1 MANYYKGLTI
11 KLDADS
17 SKLTT
22 ELRKARSEAS
32 GTTKEMKQLD
42 KALKID
48 PGNIKLLTQQQEA
61 LKTKISASTKEL
73 ELLKTAEEQIG
84 KEGMSTEA
92 WNKLQRDILNCETEL
107 EAYNGKLAKVQAQL
121 DAASSSAGQFGDRMS
136 KAGDSM
142 KDAGDKLEKVG
153 GKVSS
158 FGDSYTQKV
167 TAPIIAAGAATVAAA
182 VDIDSA
188 LTSVKKTVDGTEEQY
203 QDLKQAAIEYS
214 QTNAVSADQM
224 LELDALG
231 AQLGFTIDELQLF
244 GEVASGLD
252 IATDM
257 NAEEGATEMA
267 QFANITRMA
276 HEDIERYG
284 SAIVNIG
291 NNMATTESKV
301 SSMAQRI
308 AAAGTQT
315 KMSQADILG
324 WAGAMSSLGIE
335 AEAGG
340 TAFST
345 TISTIDAAVAK
356 GGEGLQTFAKIAG
369 MSAQEFADKWK
380 SNSTEA
386 VQALLSGV
394 DGAENMTIAL
404 EEMGVTGIRQSDVL
418 KRLAGNTDLVSQ
430 ALKTSNDGWA
440 QNTALQNE
448 VDNRNSSLASK
459 FEILKNRVIAV
470 AEQVGEPLA
479 NAMLEALDAAEPL
492 IKVVTDGANAFSKM
506 SKEEQQ
512 SIIKTVAM
520 VAALGPLLSVA
531 GRVTS
536 AVGGMV
542 DGIGGA
548 AKSLGTFIE
557 GLGDAEKK
565 AKMTGS
571 MVTGLKGGL
580 VGLGV
585 AAAGV
590 VAGFLIH
597 KWTEYQK
604 KIEETEKASKS
615 FKDMESEVYKQLGKS
630 KDATGKAGDG
640 LKNYQGN
647 INDTIG
653 KIDELRKAQADANDD
668 FINSFTDFAVDES
681 MLAGYVGTIQQLA
694 NQDLPLTAEKQA
706 ELTLAVEGYNDIT
719 GDSIEIINLQRGE
732 LSKSTSDIIANTDA
746 WLAQAEIEVYQDRI
760 KEAIKERI
768 TAEENLAS
776 AQDQL
781 KKAQEYQNYVM
792 EHAAEYGEAYA
803 GVLAQATGEVA
814 RCEGA
819 VKEAE
824 GALKNCNDAI
834 KDGTDKVKDI
844 VFQQQIAAGTTDG
857 WKAKI
862 ESFSDTTKQ
871 KLEAAGW
878 NTDELA
884 KKFVAAGIS
893 TQMMQSMS
901 DESFTQMYNECNG
914 DVDKMI
920 AKLKE
925 YDQQQIAKKK
935 AELDSSEID
944 AAISKLGRL
953 GAELKK
959 PLQGKAMMTIGTGV
973 LNAAGGII
981 PKHADGGILNQ
992 PTLTGV
998 GWVGEAGAEAIIP
1011 LSNAR
1016 YVAPFARAVA
1026 QQMQAI
1032 SNSSN
1037 SKSVQI
1043 VLNGAVLNDDAAMQ
1057 DAALTLLEQIQRKA
1071 GRNRG

>member
-1 MANYYKGLTI
+1 MANFYKGLTI

-107 EAYNGKLAKVQAQL
+107 EAYNGKLKKVQAQL
-121 DAASSSAGQFGDRMS
+121 DAASSSTGAFGDRMS
-136 KAGDSM
+136 KAGDSIM
-142 KDAGDKLEKVG
+142 SAGDKLDKIG
-153 GKVSS
+153 GKVAS
-158 FGDSYTQKV
+158 FGDGYTQKV
-167 TAPIIAAGAATVAAA
+167 TAPIIAAGAASVAAA

-188 LTSVKKTVDGTEEQY
+188 LTSVKKTLPATTRQYEE
-203 QDLKQAAIEYS
+203 LKQAAIEYS
-214 QTNAVSADQM
+214 KTNAVSADQI
-224 LELDALG
+224 LELNALG
-231 AQLGFTIDELQLF
+231 AQLSFTIDELQLF

-257 NAEEGATEMA
+257 DAETAATEMA
-267 QFANITRMA
+267 QFANITQMA
-276 HEDIERYG
+276 HGDIERYG

-356 GGEGLQTFAKIAG
+356 GGDDLKKFAKIAG
-369 MSAQEFADKWK
+369 MSAKEFSERWK
-380 SNSTEA
+380 SSSTETMK
-386 VQALLSGV
+386 ALLSGV

-418 KRLAGNTDLVSQ
+418 KRLAGNTELVAN
-430 ALKTSNDGWA
+430 ALDYSNEGWEK
-440 QNTALQNE
+440 NTALQSE
-448 VDNRNSSLASK
+448 VDNRNESLASK
-459 FEILKNRVIAV
+459 FEMLKNRVVAV
-470 AEQVGEPLA
+470 AEQVGTPLA

-536 AVGGMV
+536 VMGGMV
-542 DGIGGA
+542 TGVGGA
-548 AKSLGTFIE
+548 TKSLGTFIE
-557 GLGDAEKK
+557 GLGNAEQK

-571 MVTGLKGGL
+571 MITGLKGGL

-590 VAGFLIH
+590 VAGFLIY

-615 FKDMESEVYKQLGKS
+615 FKDMENEVYTQLSKS
-630 KDATGKAGDG
+630 KDATDKAGDG
-640 LKNYQGN
+640 LKTYQGN

-653 KIDELRKAQADANDD
+653 KIDKLRKAQADANDE
-668 FINSFTDFAVDES
+668 FIESFTDFAVDES
-681 MLAGYVGTIQQLA
+681 MLAGYIGTIQQLA
-694 NQDLPLTAEKQA
+694 NQNLPLTAKKQA
-706 ELTLAVEGYNDIT
+706 ELTLAIEGYNDIT

-760 KEAIKERI
+760 KKAVEERI
-768 TAEENLAS
+768 SAEENLVS
-776 AQDQL
+776 AKDKL
-781 KKAQEYQNYVM
+781 KKAQEWQNEVM
-792 EHAAEYGEAYA
+792 EHAAEYGQAYA

-819 VKEAE
+819 VEEAE
-824 GALKNCNDAI
+824 AALKNCNDTI
-834 KDGTDKVKDI
+834 KDGTDKVSELL
-844 VFQQQIAAGTTDG
+844 FQQQIAAGTTDD
-857 WKAKI
+857 WKGKI

-871 KLEAAGW
+871 KLEAAGLS
-878 NTDELA
+878 TDELA

-901 DESFTQMYNECNG
+901 DESFMQMYDECNG

-920 AKLKE
+920 EKLKE
-925 YDQQQIAKKK
+925 LDEKQIAQKKVK
-935 AELDSSEID
+935 FDSSEID

-959 PLQGKAMMTIGTGV
+959 PLQGKAMMKVGTGV
-973 LNAAGGII
+973 FNAAGGII

-998 GWVGEAGAEAIIP
+998 GWVGEAGSEAIIP

-1032 SNSSN
+1032 TNSSN
-1037 SKSVQI
+1037 SRSVQI